1 MVYKGIVKT
10 RDAKRKGILLVGG
23 IIILYMAYLQKN
35 WLYIMMAVILIMAI
49 FFKKEHVVS
58 EKGIFIEYDLFGMK
72 VSNKWEWDQITA
84 VRPDFKK
91 AKPNVLLEI
100 AKDVTIR
107 GFVFSEEDVWGVIE
121 LAKKMNPN
129 MYVDDRTEEQ
139 RREDNDEYHRK
150 LDEAKTRE
158 ALAKR
163 KAKEKAKK
171 ETFQKIIKDKK

>member
-10 RDAKRKGILLVGG
+10 RDTRRKGILLIGG
-23 IIILYMAYLQKN
+23 IIILYMAYLQRN
-35 WLYIMMAVILIMAI
+35 WLYIMMAIILIMAI

-58 EKGIFIEYDLFGMK
+58 ERGISIEYELFGIK
-72 VSNKWEWDQITA
+72 VSNKWEWSEITA
-84 VRPDFKK
+84 VRPDYKK
-91 AKPNVLLEI
+91 AKPNVLMEI

-107 GFVFSEEDVWGVIE
+107 GFVFSEEDAWGVIE

-129 MYVDDRTEEQ
+129 AYVDDRTEEQ

-150 LDEAKTRE
+150 LDEARTRE

-163 KAKEKAKK
+163 KAREKARKK
-171 ETFQKIIKDKK
+171 HKK